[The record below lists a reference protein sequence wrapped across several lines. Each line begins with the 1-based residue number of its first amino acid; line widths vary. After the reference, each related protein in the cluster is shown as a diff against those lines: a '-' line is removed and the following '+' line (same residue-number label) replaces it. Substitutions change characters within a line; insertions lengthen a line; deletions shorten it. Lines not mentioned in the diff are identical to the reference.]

1 MRNEVRFALR
11 TQADEEVGKHTVDA
25 KDSEQQDVEM
35 MTCGMHSSSA
45 ETRATATAT
54 RTSTGSFRTFEM
66 QSFGRVQNRTNRNR
80 RQCTA

>member
-25 KDSEQQDVEM
+25 KDSDQQDVEM

-54 RTSTGSFRTFEM
+54 STGLFRTFEM

-80 RQCTA
+80 WQCTA